1 MKINT
6 SILFLISMFLFN
18 ASAVNSQSPILNK
31 ESQNDIDTTLE
42 KTTLMVKSLSLNG
55 WKLHDDIEIF
65 KPINLYDKIDGRA
78 EYYLSYDLVWAIFCS
93 FRSST
98 DDRFPI
104 ELSIFNMLTPI
115 NAFGAFSGERM
126 TGASQLKLCRDSY
139 CSGTNYYIWK
149 GQFYIQITAS
159 DTIDELNK
167 ACLELAEKLTKNLYD
182 SGQPVWGLEILPA
195 NNLISQSVQY
205 FLIDALGHI
214 FLKDTFTAKYY
225 KDNIEIPVF
234 LSHQNSS
241 ESVETVF
248 SKFKD
253 FANKYGKGIE
263 SISIGGIEFLVCDMD
278 KYYDIIFRK
287 GLYVAGVTELRD
299 KNLAIKEAIDF
310 WKQLHVE

>member
-6 SILFLISMFLFN
+6 SILFLIGMFLFN

-31 ESQNDIDTTLE
+31 ESQNDIDSTLE
-42 KTTLMVKSLSLNG
+42 KTTSMVRSLSLNG
-55 WKLHDDIEIF
+55 WKLYDEIEIF
-65 KPINLYDKIDGRA
+65 KPVNLYDKIDGRA
-78 EYYLSYDLVWAIFCS
+78 EYYLSYDLDWAVFCS
-93 FRSST
+93 FRSSAEN
-98 DDRFPI
+98 RFPI

-126 TGASQLKLCRDSY
+126 IGASQLNFGRDSY
-139 CSGTNYYIWK
+139 CSGTNYFIWK
-149 GQFYIQITAS
+149 GQYYIQITAS
-159 DTIDELNK
+159 DTIDELNN
-167 ACLELAEKLTKNLYD
+167 ACLELAEKLTTNLYD
-182 SGQPVWGLEILPA
+182 SGQPVWGLEVLPA

-241 ESVETVF
+241 ESGKTIL

-253 FANKYGKGIE
+253 FATRYGKGVE
-263 SISIGGIEFLVCDMD
+263 SISIDGVELLVCSMD
-278 KYYDIIFRK
+278 KYYDIIFQK
-287 GLYVAGVTELRD
+287 GFYVVGVTELKD

-310 WKQLHVE
+310 WKQFHVE

>member
-1 MKINT
+1 
-6 SILFLISMFLFN
+6 MFLFN

-126 TGASQLKLCRDSY
+126 IGASQLKFGRDSY

-182 SGQPVWGLEILPA
+182 SGQPVWGFEILPA

-253 FANKYGKGIE
+253 FANKYGKGAE
-263 SISIGGIEFLVCDMD
+263 FFSKDGIDILVCDMD